1 MSTPEALFI
10 SAKSFLSSDLGI
22 TDTNILADN
31 FVWVGP
37 NVVSTGVLNKEEYL
51 AAGKYFNLRAA
62 FPDLDYRAHD
72 FRLANDNDDENELDE
87 NLATVRFTAR
97 TVGTMRGRLRLRG
110 EIVEPNGK
118 RMVCPPEAISVTFDK
133 KTGKVVK
140 LVSGFCMDRLVG
152 NTGGLCGVQAAATIA
167 GIPPSEWEIY
177 PPATVL
183 SRFFGRSVKQIKEP
197 ETVFLAPFPETV
209 MIQLAKGVL
218 ASELGTKDPDLLSDS
233 FTFCG
238 PLVGP
243 LDKTSFIDAF
253 SSFNIREALPDLEE
267 NYSNFRVDP
276 YDPYRIWY
284 DVQGS
289 GTRTGMLGGKEGNG
303 AKYQGPPEA
312 SSMTFDDDGFCTRL
326 TAGAVM
332 DPTIGNTGG
341 LGGVFGIFYATGVPL
356 PAIASRTI
364 SQIVSRVKTDL
375 LSPFTGKKADDLIKC
390 SKYPVVE
397 SKEPPSR
404 PDFKVPSPPL
414 QTSSKEQPITPKPP
428 PVPPLKKLSSTSI
441 SMNNPPKKEEKVAE
455 RKPPQVKSSPTINKL
470 VPTKKASDR
479 KVDRVSISDSPT
491 DSVSDVFSNLFGS
504 KKDSSA
510 QRSSNTNKSKTNTSM
525 KKSSNKQIAQATEKT
540 KQAEARKNAFRIAAE
555 NAKKK
560 AQEKKN
566 ALEAKKKEANA
577 AAENAKM
584 LAKEK
589 KEALEAKKREAKEA
603 KEIAAKS
610 AAENAKR
617 LAQEKREALEAKRK
631 EAQAKKQATLAKT
644 TANQKISSAKPG
656 ATISLGLFKFNSD
669 KQPDMESDG
678 NVKAPVKNMKRNT
691 PEKRMDV
698 SASAEVEKTLSKAKR
713 GATISLGIFS
723 FGQNTKD
730 DTPKVDSAVPNVPK
744 GVPRLAKWKQ
754 NSDGSITGTISESS
768 SFRDGE
774 SITTSPLKTK
784 EPLGNSIVVTVSG
797 SRYYLEGDKV
807 SSTEFDLLS
816 VFGRTTEPQR
826 SLEGDD
832 RNPVAKKKQVS
843 TKTSSPIA
851 IKQPPK
857 GVPIMN
863 KFKKNR
869 DGSITGFISG
879 SKNFEDGEQITTSK
893 LAPDQIIEAGNIVQ
907 TVSGSKYFLN

>member
-1 MSTPEALFI
+1 MDNINIPVKLSPRPPSTPPPLDMSTPEALFI

-22 TDTNILADN
+22 TDPNILADN

-72 FRLANDNDDENELDE
+72 FRLANDNDNELDG

-356 PAIASRTI
+356 PVIASRTI
-364 SQIVSRVKTDL
+364 SQIVSRAKTDL
-375 LSPFTGKKADDLIKC
+375 LSPFTGKKADDLIKVG
-390 SKYPVVE
+390 KYPAVE
-397 SKEPPSR
+397 SKESQSKPG
-404 PDFKVPSPPL
+404 FTVPSLPL

-428 PVPPLKKLSSTSI
+428 PAPPLNKLSSTST
-441 SMNNPPKKEEKVAE
+441 SMNNSLEEKVAKP
-455 RKPPQVKSSPTINKL
+455 KPPQVKRSPTIKKL
-470 VPTKKASDR
+470 VSTKKAPERKMDR
-479 KVDRVSISDSPT
+479 ASISDSPT
-491 DSVSDVFSNLFGS
+491 DPASDVFANLFGS
-504 KKDSSA
+504 KKESASLPSSA
-510 QRSSNTNKSKTNTSM
+510 QKPSNTNKTKANISLE
-525 KKSSNKQIAQATEKT
+525 KSSKKQVAQATEKT
-540 KQAEARKNAFRIAAE
+540 KQVETRKNTARIAAE
-555 NAKKK
+555 NAKKM
-560 AQEKKN
+560 AQEKKE
-566 ALEAKKKEANA
+566 ALEAKKKEAKA
-577 AAENAKM
+577 AAENAKR
-584 LAKEK
+584 LAQEK

-603 KEIAAKS
+603 KENAAKA
-610 AAENAKR
+610 AAENAKK
-617 LAQEKREALEAKRK
+617 LAQKKKEALEAKRK
-631 EAQAKKQATLAKT
+631 EAQEKKQATLAKS
-644 TANQKISSAKPG
+644 TANQKISSAKRG
-656 ATISLGLFKFNSD
+656 ATISLGLFNFNSD
-669 KQPDMESDG
+669 KQPEMESDG
-678 NVKAPVKNMKRNT
+678 NVKTTVKNVKRNT
-691 PEKRMDV
+691 AEKSMNV

-713 GATISLGIFS
+713 GATISLGIFN
-723 FGQNTKD
+723 FGQNAKD
-730 DTPKVDSAVPNVPK
+730 DTPKVDRAAPNVPK
-744 GVPRLAKWKQ
+744 GVPTLAKWKQ
-754 NSDGSITGTISESS
+754 NSDGSITGTISQSS
-768 SFRDGE
+768 SFKDGE

-797 SRYYLEGDKV
+797 SR
-807 SSTEFDLLS
+807 
-816 VFGRTTEPQR
+816 
-826 SLEGDD
+826 
-832 RNPVAKKKQVS
+832 
-843 TKTSSPIA
+843 
-851 IKQPPK
+851 
-857 GVPIMN
+857 
-863 KFKKNR
+863 
-869 DGSITGFISG
+869 
-879 SKNFEDGEQITTSK
+879 
-893 LAPDQIIEAGNIVQ
+893 
-907 TVSGSKYFLN
+907 